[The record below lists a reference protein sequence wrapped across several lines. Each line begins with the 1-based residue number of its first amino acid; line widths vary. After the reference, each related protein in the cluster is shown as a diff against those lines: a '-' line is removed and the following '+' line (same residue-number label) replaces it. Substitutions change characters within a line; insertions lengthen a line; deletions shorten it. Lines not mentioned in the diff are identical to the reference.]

1 MNLFRSEEHARNWP
15 TYDADMSYMLKPLA
29 EWARIFA
36 GPVFRNRSRADYIT
50 WLLGDEGRAAFAQL
64 RAELAP

>member
-1 MNLFRSEEHARNWP
+1 MAN
-15 TYDADMSYMLKPLA
+15 MLKPVA

-36 GPVFRNRSRADYIT
+36 GPVFRNRTRPDYIT
-50 WLLGDEGRAAFAQL
+50 WLLSDEGRAAFAQL